1 MKKRKV
7 VNIVILIVLLVPLG
21 LAVYFYYQLHSL
33 KNISS
38 SETNKEVKDIIT
50 KVSNIYL
57 IPSNEEPTVATVS
70 DPSILKD
77 QSFFTQ
83 AEKGDKVLIFNKAG
97 KAVLYRP
104 SLNKIIEI
112 TSVKNNSN
120 NNENNIINKE
130 KDYQF

>member
-1 MKKRKV
+1 MKKRKL
-7 VNIVILIVLLVPLG
+7 VNIIILIVLFVPLG
-21 LAVYFYYQLHSL
+21 LSVYLYYQLHTF

-38 SETNKEVKDIIT
+38 SEPSKEVKDIIT
-50 KVSNIYL
+50 KVSSMYL
-57 IPSNEEPTVATVS
+57 IPSNEDPTVATVS
-70 DPSILKD
+70 DPSVLKD

-83 AEKGDKVLIFNKAG
+83 AEKGDKVLIFTKAG

-120 NNENNIINKE
+120 NNENNILNKDTE
-130 KDYQF
+130 N

>member
-1 MKKRKV
+1 M
-7 VNIVILIVLLVPLG
+7 
-21 LAVYFYYQLHSL
+21 
-33 KNISS
+33 KNISNS
-38 SETNKEVKDIIT
+38 KTNKEEKDIIT

>member
-7 VNIVILIVLLVPLG
+7 VNIIILIVLLVPLG
-21 LAVYFYYQLHSL
+21 LSIYFYYQLH
-33 KNISS
+33 NIKKITT
-38 SETNKEVKDIIT
+38 SEPNKEVRDIIA

-57 IPSNEEPTVATVS
+57 IPSTEEPTVATVS

-104 SLNKIIEI
+104 SLDKIIEI
-112 TSVKNNSN
+112 TSIKNNSN
-120 NNENNIINKE
+120 NNEENLLNKE
-130 KDYQF
+130 KEN

>member
-7 VNIVILIVLLVPLG
+7 VNIIILIVLFVPLG
-21 LAVYFYYQLHSL
+21 LSVCFYYQLHTI
-33 KNISS
+33 KKISS
-38 SETNKEVKDIIT
+38 SEPNKEVKDIIA

-57 IPSNEEPTVATVS
+57 IPSTEEPTVATVS

-83 AEKGDKVLIFNKAG
+83 AEKGDKVLIFTKAG

-104 SLNKIIEI
+104 SLNKIVEI
-112 TSVKNNSN
+112 TSIKNNSN
-120 NNENNIINKE
+120 NNENVLPAKE
-130 KDYQF
+130 KDN